1 MKLAIVV
8 CIKFLIM
15 KSTVFRYGIYS
26 ALTIL
31 AIAWIAFFA
40 FSNSSKTIQEVA
52 GYLSM
57 LLAMIFV
64 FLGIRHFRNNVNGGV
79 LTFGQG
85 LKIGAL
91 IVLIPAVAFGLFDIL
106 YTEVINP
113 SWKDEYYAQ
122 KIEDLRKS
130 VVADKLD
137 AAIKKAEKE
146 KEMFSNPVFH
156 FLVMGGTVFI
166 LGFIV
171 SIISSLT
178 LRRSKANVA

>member
-1 MKLAIVV
+1 
-8 CIKFLIM
+8 M

-40 FSNSSKTIQEVA
+40 LRDASQTIQETA

-64 FLGIRHFRNNVNGGV
+64 FLGIRHFRDQVNGGV

-85 LKIGAL
+85 LKIGVL

-113 SWKDEYYAQ
+113 GWKDDYYS
-122 KIEDLRKS
+122 KYIENLRKS
-130 VVADKLD
+130 VTADRLD
-137 AAIKKAEKE
+137 AAINKAEKQ
-146 KEMFSNPVFH
+146 KEMFSNPVFQ
-156 FLVMGGTVFI
+156 FLLMGGTVFI
-166 LGFIV
+166 IGFIV
-171 SIISSLT
+171 TIISALA
-178 LRRSKANVA
+178 LRRNKAIA

>member
-1 MKLAIVV
+1 
-8 CIKFLIM
+8 M

-31 AIAWIAFFA
+31 VIGWIAFFA
-40 FSNSSKTIQEVA
+40 LGSASQTIQEMA

-85 LKIGAL
+85 LKIGVL
-91 IVLIPAVAFGLFDIL
+91 IILIPAVAFGLFDIL

-113 SWKDEYYAQ
+113 GWKEDYYS
-122 KIEDLRKS
+122 KYIENLRKS
-130 VVADKLD
+130 VAANKLD
-137 AAIKKAEKE
+137 AAIRKAEKE
-146 KEMFSNPVFH
+146 KEMFANPAFQ
-156 FLVMGGTVFI
+156 FLLMGGTVFI
-166 LGFIV
+166 IGFIV
-171 SIISSLT
+171 TIISTLA
-178 LRRSKANVA
+178 LRRNKVIA

>member
-1 MKLAIVV
+1 
-8 CIKFLIM
+8 M

-31 AIAWIAFFA
+31 GVAWIAFFA
-40 FSNSSKTIQEVA
+40 LGNASLTTQEVA

-64 FLGIRHFRNNVNGGV
+64 FLGIRHFRNNVNGGI

-85 LKIGAL
+85 LKIGVL

-113 SWKDEYYAQ
+113 TWKEDYYA
-122 KIEDLRKS
+122 KYIENLRKS
-130 VVADKLD
+130 VAADKLD
-137 AAIKKAEKE
+137 SAIRKAEKE
-146 KEMFSNPVFH
+146 KERFSHPAFH
-156 FLVMGGTVFI
+156 FLFMAGTVFVI
-166 LGFIV
+166 GFIV
-171 SIISSLT
+171 TIIST
-178 LRRSKANVA
+178 IALRRNKAIA